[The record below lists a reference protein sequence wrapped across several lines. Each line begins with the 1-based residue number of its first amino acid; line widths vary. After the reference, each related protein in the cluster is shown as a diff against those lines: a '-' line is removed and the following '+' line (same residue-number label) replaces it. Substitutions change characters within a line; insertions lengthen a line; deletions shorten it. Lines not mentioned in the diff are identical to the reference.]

1 MARQCGIYGSVAA
14 QKEGEGRMRMY
25 VKQIRRAVTTG
36 TATGREIERGRGAC
50 KPKLT
55 KRGGVNH

>member
-1 MARQCGIYGSVAA
+1 
-14 QKEGEGRMRMY
+14 MY